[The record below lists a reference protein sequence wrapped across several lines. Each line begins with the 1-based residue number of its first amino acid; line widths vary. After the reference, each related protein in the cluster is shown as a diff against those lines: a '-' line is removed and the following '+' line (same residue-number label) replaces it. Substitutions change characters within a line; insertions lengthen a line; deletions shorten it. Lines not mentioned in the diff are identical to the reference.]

1 VKSVS
6 QRQHGGEV
14 FVPASL
20 PLFGHMPRL
29 APLGLEL
36 GADHV
41 EIDVLRAG
49 DIDTPAYRSVNSGLV
64 FGYRE
69 RELAR
74 GR

>member
-1 VKSVS
+1 
-6 QRQHGGEV
+6 
-14 FVPASL
+14 
-20 PLFGHMPRL
+20 MPRL

-49 DIDTPAYRSVNSGLV
+49 DIDTSAVRPRRSLAAANSRFAMERLLAYRSVNSGLV

-69 RELAR
+69 RELAH